1 MLNTVFPEGTDRQ
14 VARNLQLQKMLIIV
28 HFQTKQ
34 NFTDPKPTHPASPL
48 LHHGASKFSLSRN
61 PFQQNF
67 IQSQF
72 VNKKQ
77 KTGTQNKL

>member
-34 NFTDPKPTHPASPL
+34 NFSDPKPTHPASPL
-48 LHHGASKFSLSRN
+48 LHHTARKFSLSRK
-61 PFQQNF
+61 PF
-67 IQSQF
+67 
-72 VNKKQ
+72 
-77 KTGTQNKL
+77 